1 MAGKLPA
8 GRFAVR
14 CATDEAP
21 SPPSG
26 RVMLAG
32 SRARILEVLGED
44 DLVLDVGGGANPFE
58 RADWVIDLLAYEE
71 RGHYGAAPARPT
83 ERFSSESWIQRD
95 ICDRSPWPFAD
106 RQFEFSVC
114 SHTLEDVRDPLFV
127 CSELIRVSH
136 AGYIEVPSRLEE
148 QSYGFQ
154 GPWAGWSHHR
164 WLVDLADGGG
174 LTFVS
179 KPHVLHGSAGDHFPS
194 GFRDGLTAERSACC
208 RFVVAGLVLLS
219 RADLPRRTVARR
231 LSGRVRGRATD
242 RRRAAGCAPI
252 GAGVEF
258 SRRSRRR
265 RSDGLDPR
273 PRQRARPRPRSRPA
287 AGRPRSRRRRTAAAP
302 SPDRRSCPRRAR

>member
-1 MAGKLPA
+1 M
-8 GRFAVR
+8 
-14 CATDEAP
+14 
-21 SPPSG
+21 
-26 RVMLAG
+26 
-32 SRARILEVLGED
+32 LGED

-164 WLVDLADGGG
+164 WLVDLDQGG
-174 LTFVS
+174 LTFVFKS
-179 KPHVLHGSAGDHFPS
+179 HVLHGRASDHFPA
-194 GFRDGLTAERSACC
+194 GFRDGLSAEERVLSLFWHDDFPYRERVFLDAPSLDAYLAE
-208 RFVVAGLVLLS
+208 FVS
-219 RADLPRRTVARR
+219 THRPPARR
-231 LSGRVRGRATD
+231 RVRAHRRGR
-242 RRRAAGCAPI
+242 
-252 GAGVEF
+252 
-258 SRRSRRR
+258 
-265 RSDGLDPR
+265 
-273 PRQRARPRPRSRPA
+273 
-287 AGRPRSRRRRTAAAP
+287 
-302 SPDRRSCPRRAR
+302 